1 LGLRLGHA
9 LDHLGDKLETDPAIG
24 LIRPKLSTLEN
35 LLNGSADT
43 PPSALEVKDLAAVLT
58 SIRKDVNEKRN

>member
-1 LGLRLGHA
+1 MEK
-9 LDHLGDKLETDPAIG
+9 LGDKLEADPALV
-24 LIRPKLSTLEN
+24 LIRPKLYTLEN

-58 SIRKDVNEKRN
+58 SLRKDVNEKRN